1 MLIKLLD
8 DSKGISMDCT
18 IEGDFELDAEDK
30 ALDRNLSKT
39 GVDDKRAKADDKL
52 VKMEDGA
59 MVTDEEGSADLSA
72 EEEDRK
78 ELRKLQTERSTTVL
92 FGKSGSYS
100 ENDLF
105 WNSLNDEIRAQVDVI
120 KEKLV

>member
-78 ELRKLQTERSTTVL
+78 ELRKL
-92 FGKSGSYS
+92 
-100 ENDLF
+100 
-105 WNSLNDEIRAQVDVI
+105 
-120 KEKLV
+120 